1 MFPRFDWTG
10 LITLSGLSMYIYQ
23 HITNVHAKMDKK
35 TLNSDNEKNSHLIW
49 KDNEWQMSS
58 QINCGAKKVIHNG
71 DPFTQ

>member
-35 TLNSDNEKNSHLIW
+35 TLNSDNEKNSHLI
-49 KDNEWQMSS
+49 
-58 QINCGAKKVIHNG
+58 
-71 DPFTQ
+71 